1 MLKSWLNVSKC
12 VLQKVLPS
20 FSPLKW
26 FSVTVFTEQ
35 PPASKYAHPLLA
47 SKQKIERKKRN
58 PTQAFPLFPNLTDAL
73 ARRALM
79 SLQSRMRN
87 NTDSFSSGYL
97 RLAVLR
103 FLLLINLAYSRCR
116 TPFVAVACTNN
127 KSTSQSPLIVFFAD
141 VDAIYG
147 G

>member
-1 MLKSWLNVSKC
+1 MCPAKLP
-12 VLQKVLPS
+12 PS

-26 FSVTVFTEQ
+26 FSVMVFTER
-35 PPASKYAHPLLA
+35 PPANKYAHPLLA
-47 SKQKIERKKRN
+47 SKQKKERKKGRKKN
-58 PTQAFPLFPNLTDAL
+58 PTQTFPLFPNLADAL
-73 ARRALM
+73 ARRTLM

-87 NTDSFSSGYL
+87 NTDFLGSGYL

-116 TPFVAVACTNN
+116 TPFVAAACTDN
-127 KSTSQSPLIVFFAD
+127 KSALQSLLIVFFAD
-141 VDAIYG
+141 ADVIYG

>member
-12 VLQKVLPS
+12 VL
-20 FSPLKW
+20 LKCSLH
-26 FSVTVFTEQ
+26 FLLSSVFTEQ
-35 PPASKYAHPLLA
+35 PPANKCTHPLLA
-47 SKQKIERKKRN
+47 SKQKTRERKN
-58 PTQAFPLFPNLTDAL
+58 PIQAFPLSPNLTDAL

-87 NTDSFSSGYL
+87 NTDFFCPGYL

-116 TPFVAVACTNN
+116 TPFVAVACTDN
-127 KSTSQSPLIVFFAD
+127 KSTLQRPLIVFFAD
-141 VDAIYG
+141 ADVIYG
-147 G
+147 RRRRSA